1 MHWPTKVSPCSCS
14 PTRCRRCTSTATAC
28 CKCAAANLSA
38 SSFLAATAK
47 RTSRSPCMRNSKLL
61 ALLHGP
67 KGYLSLVIV
76 IMALFFGVL
85 APQFLTLGNIVDL
98 IEGSSVTAILAIGL
112 FVVLVAGGIDI
123 SFAATAS
130 VAQYA
135 AAYFATKSQLP
146 IPAIIAID
154 LFVGALLG
162 CLNALLIDRL
172 RATSI
177 IITISTMSVFFALL
191 MYFTGGRSIYD
202 LPAWWS
208 SPVVLFEFAGSGDA
222 TVRITLPIAVMVI
235 VAVATSFSMN
245 RTSLGRQTFAMGG
258 NVEAAR
264 RAGINLTTTQFFA
277 YGYLGLMAGLAGLVQ
292 AHRVGEAVPNAM
304 VGGELFV
311 LAAAV
316 LGGASL
322 TGGSGSVGGVML
334 GILLLAMLRNGLNL
348 LGISPYF
355 FQILLGVVIL
365 ASAAMTGLKA

>member
-1 MHWPTKVSPCSCS
+1 MPD
-14 PTRCRRCTSTATAC
+14 
-28 CKCAAANLSA
+28 
-38 SSFLAATAK
+38 
-47 RTSRSPCMRNSKLL
+47 SKFV
-61 ALLHGP
+61 AMLHGLRGP
-67 KGYLSLVIV
+67 KGYLSIVIV
-76 IMALFFGVL
+76 LMALFFGVL
-85 APQFLTLGNIVDL
+85 APQFLTPGNIVDL
-98 IEGSSVTAILAIGL
+98 VEGSSVTAILAVGL

-130 VAQYA
+130 VAQYV
-135 AAYFATKSQLP
+135 AAYFATRSQLP
-146 IPAIIAID
+146 IIAIIAIN
-154 LFVGALLG
+154 LLVGALLG
-162 CLNALLIDRL
+162 GLNALLIDRL

-191 MYFTGGRSIYD
+191 MFFTGGCSIYG

-208 SPVVLFEFAGSGDA
+208 DPVVLLQFAGGSGDSA
-222 TVRITLPIAVMVI
+222 PVRVTLPIGVMLVV
-235 VAVATSFSMN
+235 VAATAFIMN

-264 RAGINLTTTQFFA
+264 RAGINLSTTQVFA

-348 LGISPYF
+348 MGISPYF

-365 ASAAMTGLKA
+365 ASAAMTGLKVRRRVQGS

>member
-1 MHWPTKVSPCSCS
+1 
-14 PTRCRRCTSTATAC
+14 
-28 CKCAAANLSA
+28 
-38 SSFLAATAK
+38 
-47 RTSRSPCMRNSKLL
+47 MRNSRLM

-67 KGYLSLVIV
+67 KGYLSIVIV
-76 IMALFFGVL
+76 AMALFFGVL

-98 IEGSSVTAILAIGL
+98 VEGSSVTAILAIGL

-130 VAQYA
+130 VAQYV

-146 IPAIIAID
+146 IPAVIAIN
-154 LFVGALLG
+154 LLVGALLG

-208 SPVVLFEFAGSGDA
+208 NPVVLFQFADSSDA
-222 TVRITLPIAVMVI
+222 PVRITLPIAVMLVV
-235 VAVATSFSMN
+235 VAATAFVMN

-264 RAGINLTTTQFFA
+264 RAGINLSTTQLFA

-348 LGISPYF
+348 LGVSPYF

-365 ASAAMTGLKA
+365 ASAAMTGLKARRRVATT